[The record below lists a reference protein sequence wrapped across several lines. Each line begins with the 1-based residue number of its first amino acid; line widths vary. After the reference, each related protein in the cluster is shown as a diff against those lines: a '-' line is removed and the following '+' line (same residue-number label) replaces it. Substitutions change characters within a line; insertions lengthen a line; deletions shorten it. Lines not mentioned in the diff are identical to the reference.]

1 MEFMRLQT
9 AKIFIMLIMVL
20 ASMSAKAQYV
30 LTNPLEWM
38 ALAEGNEQI
47 NGEIKT
53 ETKRQLET
61 ATLQNTMAAEFT
73 KIHEWERK
81 YSQYL
86 RTAEGYASTLKA
98 ATTLYHDGVGVFIT
112 LGRLSSAIR
121 HNPSGIIATMSMN
134 NLYLETATEL
144 VTVFTMLKEAVAV
157 GGEQNMLTGTE
168 RSQTLWAL
176 QDKLHTFGQKLRQLY
191 MSIRF
196 YTMSDVWNSYTAG
209 MFDTDNGR
217 IARQAK
223 SRWKR
228 AARSIHY

>member
-1 MEFMRLQT
+1 MEFMKSPI
-9 AKIFIMLIMVL
+9 AKIFILMVMAL
-20 ASMSAKAQYV
+20 TSVTTKAQYV

-38 ALAEGNEQI
+38 ALAEGNELI

-53 ETKRQLET
+53 ETKRQMET
-61 ATLQNTMAAEFT
+61 AVLQNTMAAEFT

-121 HNPSGIIATMSMN
+121 HNPSGTIATMSMN

-157 GGEQNMLTGTE
+157 GGEQNMLTGAE

-196 YTMSDVWNSYTAG
+196 YTMSDVWNQYTAG

-228 AARSIHY
+228 AARAIHY

>member
-1 MEFMRLQT
+1 MEFMKSPIVKVLILST
-9 AKIFIMLIMVL
+9 MMLVSL
-20 ASMSAKAQYV
+20 SVKAQYI

-38 ALAEGNEQI
+38 ALAEGNELI
-47 NGEIKT
+47 NGEIKS
-53 ETKRQLET
+53 ETRRQMET
-61 ATLQNTMAAEFT
+61 AVLQNTMSAEFT
-73 KIHEWERK
+73 KIHEWEKK

-86 RTAEGYASTLKA
+86 RTADGYASTLRA

-112 LGRLSSAIR
+112 LGKLSSAIR
-121 HNPSGIIATMSMN
+121 HNPSGIIASMSMN

-144 VTVFTMLKEAVAV
+144 VTVFTMLKDAVAV
-157 GGEQNMLTGTE
+157 GGEQNMLTGAE

-196 YTMSDVWNSYTAG
+196 YTMSDVWNQYTAG

-228 AARSIHY
+228 AARSIHF

>member
-1 MEFMRLQT
+1 MKSPI
-9 AKIFIMLIMVL
+9 AKTFILMIMAL
-20 ASMSAKAQYV
+20 ATMSAKAQYV
-30 LTNPLEWM
+30 QTNPLEWM
-38 ALAEGNEQI
+38 ALAEGNELI
-47 NGEIKT
+47 NGEIKE
-53 ETKRQLET
+53 ETKRELET
-61 ATLQNTMAAEFT
+61 AVLQNTMAAEFT

-81 YSQYL
+81 YSLYL

-98 ATTLYHDGVGVFIT
+98 ATTLYHDGVGIFIT
-112 LGRLSSAIR
+112 LGRLTSAIR

-157 GGEQNMLTGTE
+157 GGEQNMLTGAE
-168 RSQTLWAL
+168 RSQTMWAL
-176 QDKLHTFGQKLRQLY
+176 EDKLHSFGQKLQQLY

-196 YTMSDVWNSYTAG
+196 YTMSDVWNQYTAG

-223 SRWKR
+223 GRWKR
-228 AARSIHY
+228 AARAIHY

>member
-1 MEFMRLQT
+1 MEYMRLRI
-9 AKIFIMLIMVL
+9 AKILIVAVL
-20 ASMSAKAQYV
+20 TLVSTSVRAQYV

-38 ALAEGNEQI
+38 ALAEGNELI
-47 NGEIKT
+47 NKEIKS
-53 ETKRQLET
+53 ETKRQMET
-61 ATLQNTMAAEFT
+61 AVLQNTMSAEFT

-86 RTAEGYASTLKA
+86 QTADGYASSLKA

-157 GGEQNMLTGTE
+157 GGEQNMLTGSE

-176 QDKLHTFGQKLRQLY
+176 QDNLHRFGQKLRQLY

-196 YTMSDVWNSYTAG
+196 YTMSDVWNRYTAG
-209 MFDTDNGR
+209 MFETDNGR

-223 SRWKR
+223 ARWKR
-228 AARSIHY
+228 VAKSIHY